1 MDDKILSPL
10 YQNVNPAVFQL
21 PTLPPFCVPPED
33 FDLWTDQN
41 EREFKFW
48 QGGKQI
54 TKDDYMD
61 FLHTINKEY
70 DMDDVFNKLEQ
81 GLEAFEKLA
90 SCMNIFPNYDLNKDL
105 EESYIEKENAVMIK
119 FIKTGFKFLKKNDLE
134 VKNFIAYIKSNEEE
148 ASDNIIDK
156 SGHSQQDEQAVR
168 LSQLNSDAA
177 ISNEDTENVEVDFQV
192 VKRKKKARKKKC
204 KEKKVQRLLQYHLKL
219 VEERGLPPSRLMQQ
233 HQLQTPKHS
242 SSETCSRR
250 NLLSEFGK
258 LGRSGEE
265 THQVPTKAAVVGS
278 HSGSEEAVHGQSIV
292 NENRIS
298 SGFNSPSLYSF
309 SQPLEVSGNAGG
321 SDARTLWMT
330 PQQQGWTG
338 VSSGY
343 MQQSSLC
350 SSPVTCL
357 VWNPPVCQPTPT
369 LPLPPCGQPAYC
381 SSCMLFGN
389 VFTVSPV

>member
-1 MDDKILSPL
+1 MS
-10 YQNVNPAVFQL
+10 V
-21 PTLPPFCVPPED
+21 
-33 FDLWTDQN
+33 
-41 EREFKFW
+41 
-48 QGGKQI
+48 
-54 TKDDYMD
+54 
-61 FLHTINKEY
+61 
-70 DMDDVFNKLEQ
+70 
-81 GLEAFEKLA
+81 
-90 SCMNIFPNYDLNKDL
+90 
-105 EESYIEKENAVMIK
+105 
-119 FIKTGFKFLKKNDLE
+119 KK
-134 VKNFIAYIKSNEEE
+134 
-148 ASDNIIDK
+148 
-156 SGHSQQDEQAVR
+156 AVR
-168 LSQLNSDAA
+168 LSQSNIDAGT
-177 ISNEDTENVEVDFQV
+177 SNEDTENVDVDFQV

-233 HQLQTPKHS
+233 HQLQTPKNS

-258 LGRSGEE
+258 LGRNGEE

-278 HSGSEEAVHGQSIV
+278 HSGSEEAVHGQPIV

-330 PQQQGWTG
+330 PQHFQQGWTG

-357 VWNPPVCQPTPT
+357 VWNPPVCQPTP
-369 LPLPPCGQPAYC
+369 PLPPSGQPAYC

>member
-1 MDDKILSPL
+1 MPEFNEQFQEALDQIETGLGAFENLLGLSNGMAKVMQNFDVFEDVDDAYDQEDQHIYKDFIRMGLAFVKGHPD
-10 YQNVNPAVFQL
+10 AR
-21 PTLPPFCVPPED
+21 PPEIPV
-33 FDLWTDQN
+33 TPP
-41 EREFKFW
+41 
-48 QGGKQI
+48 
-54 TKDDYMD
+54 
-61 FLHTINKEY
+61 KE
-70 DMDDVFNKLEQ
+70 K
-81 GLEAFEKLA
+81 A
-90 SCMNIFPNYDLNKDL
+90 
-105 EESYIEKENAVMIK
+105 
-119 FIKTGFKFLKKNDLE
+119 
-134 VKNFIAYIKSNEEE
+134 
-148 ASDNIIDK
+148 IIDK
-156 SGHSQQDEQAVR
+156 SEHSQQDEKAIR
-168 LSQLNSDAA
+168 LSQANSDAA
-177 ISNEDTENVEVDFQV
+177 TSNEDTENVDVDFQV

-258 LGRSGEE
+258 LGRNGEE

-278 HSGSEEAVHGQSIV
+278 HSGSEEAVHGQPIV

-330 PQQQGWTG
+330 PQHFQQGWTG

-357 VWNPPVCQPTPT
+357 VWNPPVTPVCHAQPTPS
-369 LPLPPCGQPAYC
+369 LPPSGDQLTACCLA
-381 SSCMLFGN
+381 M
-389 VFTVSPV
+389 